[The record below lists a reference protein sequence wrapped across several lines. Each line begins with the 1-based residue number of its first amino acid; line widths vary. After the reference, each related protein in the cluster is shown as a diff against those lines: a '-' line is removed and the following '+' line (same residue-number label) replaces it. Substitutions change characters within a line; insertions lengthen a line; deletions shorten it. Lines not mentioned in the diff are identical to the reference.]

1 MATGGMRSR
10 RVSLSTYRFQSF
22 ASPPNRSRCN
32 PQQSSFFRKPRIQL
46 QLMLSSY
53 FTSIAAGT
61 CVASPSQPPPISIS
75 FSRSVFQ
82 SNMSHKFI
90 ISLWRCR
97 DGGPNPQ
104 KQKKNSFD
112 SVGNP
117 RVRHHNRRWPHAD
130 WIMLHSAGQFNSEA
144 ASIQPK

>member
-1 MATGGMRSR
+1 MRSR

-61 CVASPSQPPPISIS
+61 CVASPSQPPPLDFFLSLRFPIKHESQIHHFSLALSRWWPKPTETTEKQLRFGWQSACPPSQSTMAARGLDYAS
-75 FSRSVFQ
+75 FRWAIQFRSC
-82 SNMSHKFI
+82 
-90 ISLWRCR
+90 L
-97 DGGPNPQ
+97 NPAQ
-104 KQKKNSFD
+104 MIK
-112 SVGNP
+112 
-117 RVRHHNRRWPHAD
+117 
-130 WIMLHSAGQFNSEA
+130 
-144 ASIQPK
+144 